1 MAAASVACRV
11 RSFTFFQFAVAA
23 VWGALRIL
31 FLWTFAVAV
40 TTPAP
45 QAARRLPAVLPD
57 MTKALAIVAL
67 GHPYITFIGPNR
79 KHRL

>member
-31 FLWTFAVAV
+31 LLWTFAVAV
-40 TTPAP
+40 TTPAR
-45 QAARRLPAVLPD
+45 QAARRLPAVHPD

-67 GHPYITFIGPNR
+67 GQPLFVIYMPP
-79 KHRL
+79 LLL